1 MKRGLTASFM
11 RCTRWKLPCAKGL
24 SSNFAKTGGLAR
36 THPTYHHTQQR
47 KLTPHMA
54 PHTLSRMPSPRNQIH
69 TPPLQS
75 LTLHPQSGAY
85 DPSAWTCARCYN
97 PLPSDQPKE
106 KSARLDTTASSCVS
120 VTPLY
125 GVHRFCLLVRGRDCA
140 RPLAYIRDIKWSQK
154 RTKPRRPRWHPA
166 ASSYCTTSL

>member
-1 MKRGLTASFM
+1 MKSSPQHRARGQGMKRGLTASFM

-36 THPTYHHTQQR
+36 THPTYHYTQQR

-106 KSARLDTTASSCVS
+106 KSARLHTTASSCVS

-125 GVHRFCLLVRGRDCA
+125 VCSSILL
-140 RPLAYIRDIKWSQK
+140 
-154 RTKPRRPRWHPA
+154 
-166 ASSYCTTSL
+166 ASAWTIISIQ